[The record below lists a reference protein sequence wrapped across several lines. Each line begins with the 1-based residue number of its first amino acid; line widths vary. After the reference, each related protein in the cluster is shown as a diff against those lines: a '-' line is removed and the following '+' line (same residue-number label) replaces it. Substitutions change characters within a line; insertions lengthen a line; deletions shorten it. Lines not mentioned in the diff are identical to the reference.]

1 MDPVQGARSF
11 QVSGDAYDSFMGRYS
26 RRLADV
32 FIDSLDPGDVASV
45 LDVGCGPGALTTSLV
60 RRFGSSSVVACDPS
74 PSFVADCAERHPG
87 VEVRLGRAEAIP
99 YDDESVDAV
108 LAQLVFH
115 FVSDPE
121 LMMSELRRVVRP
133 GGLVAGCVWDFA
145 EGMELLRAFWDAAL
159 ELDPDAPDE
168 ARSLRFGKPGEI
180 VELLDGAGFVDSR
193 EWTLRV
199 TSTYVDFDE
208 LWAGFLQG
216 IGPAGSYCVGLAPVA
231 RLALR
236 STMFRRLGEPA
247 GPFTLS
253 ALARA
258 ASARR
263 PT

>member
-1 MDPVQGARSF
+1 MC
-11 QVSGDAYDSFMGRYS
+11 
-26 RRLADV
+26 L
-32 FIDSLDPGDVASV
+32 
-45 LDVGCGPGALTTSLV
+45 
-60 RRFGSSSVVACDPS
+60 
-74 PSFVADCAERHPG
+74 
-87 VEVRLGRAEAIP
+87 
-99 YDDESVDAV
+99 
-108 LAQLVFH
+108 
-115 FVSDPE
+115 
-121 LMMSELRRVVRP
+121 
-133 GGLVAGCVWDFA
+133 GLV
-145 EGMELLRAFWDAAL
+145 EGMELLWRAFWDAAL

-208 LWAGFLQG
+208 LWAGFMQG

-236 STMFRRLGEPA
+236 STMFRGLGEPA